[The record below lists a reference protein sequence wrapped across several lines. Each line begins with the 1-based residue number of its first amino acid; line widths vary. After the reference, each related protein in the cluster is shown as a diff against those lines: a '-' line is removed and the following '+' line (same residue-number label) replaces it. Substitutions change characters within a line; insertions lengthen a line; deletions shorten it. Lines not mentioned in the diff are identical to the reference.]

1 LSCPQIQCFDRFH
14 YFFIKEII
22 MAKRILIVDDEPR
35 YLRLLEANLRT
46 EGYEVATAQDGV
58 QALDVFS
65 AQPIDLV
72 LLDVMMPRLD
82 GFGTCQRIREFSS
95 VPIVI
100 LTARGEEQDRVRGLD
115 LGADDYLVKPFSATE
130 LLARVRAVLRR
141 AHPPAETGQ
150 TRFFTHN
157 DLKIDFAR
165 AEVWRGEEAISLSA
179 TEYRLLLQFAH
190 NIGKILTS
198 EELLTSVWGAE
209 YKTDKEI
216 LWVSIAR
223 LRQKLEE
230 DAHNPHHIVTRSGL
244 GYLMPPLEP

>member
-1 LSCPQIQCFDRFH
+1 MP
-14 YFFIKEII
+14 
-22 MAKRILIVDDEPR
+22 KRILIVDDEPR

-82 GFGTCQRIREFSS
+82 GFGVCQRLREFSN

-141 AHPPAETGQ
+141 AQAPTETTGQ
-150 TRFFTHN
+150 ARFFTHG

-165 AEVWRGEEAISLSA
+165 AEVWRGEEPISLSA
-179 TEYRLLLQFAH
+179 TEYRLLLQFTH
-190 NIGKILTS
+190 YVGKILTS
-198 EELLTSVWGAE
+198 EDLLTSVWGAE
-209 YKTDKEI
+209 YKNDKEI

-223 LRQKLEE
+223 LRQKLEA
-230 DAHNPHHIVTRSGL
+230 DAHAPHHIVTRSGL
-244 GYLMPPLEP
+244 GYLMPPIES

>member
-1 LSCPQIQCFDRFH
+1 
-14 YFFIKEII
+14 

-46 EGYEVATAQDGV
+46 EGYEVTTAQDGV

-82 GFGTCQRIREFSS
+82 GFGVCQRLREFSN

-115 LGADDYLVKPFSATE
+115 LGADDFLVKPFSATE

-141 AHPPAETGQ
+141 AQVPTDGSQ
-150 TRFFTHN
+150 VRFFTHD

-165 AEVWRGEEAISLSA
+165 AEVWRAEESVSLSA
-179 TEYRLLLQFAH
+179 TEYRLLL
-190 NIGKILTS
+190 
-198 EELLTSVWGAE
+198 
-209 YKTDKEI
+209 
-216 LWVSIAR
+216 
-223 LRQKLEE
+223 
-230 DAHNPHHIVTRSGL
+230 
-244 GYLMPPLEP
+244 